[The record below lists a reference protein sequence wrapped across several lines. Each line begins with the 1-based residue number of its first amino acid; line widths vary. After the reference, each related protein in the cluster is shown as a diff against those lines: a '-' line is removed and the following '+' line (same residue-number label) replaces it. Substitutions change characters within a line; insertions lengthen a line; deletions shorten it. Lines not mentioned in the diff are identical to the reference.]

1 MNVELPREGE
11 GQMSYPPYSQ
21 APHIKIWLAGLSKK
35 MLAVPNLFGGKF
47 LVRKTIDYLRGLPTQ
62 LRKIRATYLLIVLL

>member
-1 MNVELPREGE
+1 MFGEGE

-21 APHIKIWLAGLSKK
+21 ASHVKIWLAGLSKK
-35 MLAVPNLFGGKF
+35 NVGGTISF
-47 LVRKTIDYLRGLPTQ
+47 WWQILVRKTIDYLRGLPTQ